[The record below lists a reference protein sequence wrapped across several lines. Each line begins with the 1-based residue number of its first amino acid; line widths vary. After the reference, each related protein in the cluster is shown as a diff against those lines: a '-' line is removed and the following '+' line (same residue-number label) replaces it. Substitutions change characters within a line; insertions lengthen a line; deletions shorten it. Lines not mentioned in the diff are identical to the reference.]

1 MALRNI
7 ITDEDDL
14 LRKVSRPVERF
25 DSRLKELVEDM
36 LETMAAN
43 NGIGLAA
50 VQVGILRR
58 VFVMDINDGQG
69 PYVLVNP
76 EIVEEDGEQVGQEG
90 CLSVPG
96 RWGDV
101 KRPARVTFQAQDQEG
116 NSFQLE
122 ADGLLA
128 VCACHEYDH
137 LEGVLFKDKVI
148 GELES
153 SE

>member
-7 ITDEDDL
+7 ITDEDPQ

-25 DSRLKELVEDM
+25 DARLAELIEDM
-36 LETMAAN
+36 LETMETN

-58 VFVMDINDGQG
+58 VFVMDINDGEG

-76 EIVEEDGEQVGQEG
+76 KIIEEDGEQVGQEG

-101 KRPARVTFQAQDQEG
+101 KRPARVIFEAQDKDG
-116 NSFQLE
+116 KTFQLE

-137 LEGVLFKDKVI
+137 LDGILFKDKVI

>member
-7 ITDEDDL
+7 ITEEDAR
-14 LRKVSRPVERF
+14 LRKVSRPVARF
-25 DSRLKELVEDM
+25 DERLAELVADM

-58 VFVMDINDGQG
+58 IFVMDINDGEG
-69 PYVLVNP
+69 PYVLINP
-76 EIVEEDGEQVGQEG
+76 QIIKEDGEQVGQEG

-96 RWGDV
+96 HWGDV
-101 KRPARVTFQAQDQEG
+101 KRPARVTLKAQDQAG
-116 NSFQLE
+116 KSFELE

-137 LEGVLFKDKVI
+137 LDGVLFKDKVI

>member
-7 ITDEDDL
+7 ITDEDPQ

-25 DSRLKELVEDM
+25 DARLAELIEDM
-36 LETMAAN
+36 LETMETN

-58 VFVMDINDGQG
+58 DFVMDINDGEG

-76 EIVEEDGEQVGQEG
+76 KIIEEDGEQGGQEG

-101 KRPARVTFQAQDQEG
+101 KRPARVIFEAQDKDG
-116 NSFQLE
+116 KTFQLE

-128 VCACHEYDH
+128 V
-137 LEGVLFKDKVI
+137 
-148 GELES
+148 
-153 SE
+153 